1 MNMSASHLGQPMIDL
16 ARNADFAAAYP
27 DRPCLVVHD
36 VQHHP
41 LFQRAALADL
51 ADRLPASHIEH
62 ALGKAPV
69 NQDPAH
75 IRAAALS
82 PGDVVRSID
91 DNGCWMV
98 MKKVEHDPAYAALL
112 DECLAALAPIIGA
125 RTGTHRRAEAF
136 IFVSAPNSVTPFHM
150 DPEHNIL
157 LQIAGT
163 KTMHVYPQSDIAIVP
178 QATHEAFHR
187 GAHRNL
193 PHRPEFD
200 ARAKAYALSPGT
212 AVHVPVKAPHWVQN
226 GPTPSISF
234 SITWRSDAS
243 DAEARLHRVNHR
255 LRKLGLTP
263 AAVGVSPAMDAAKVK
278 LHRNVKN
285 ATGAARR
292 LLGKERERA
301 AY

>member
-16 ARNADFAAAYP
+16 GRNADFIAAYP

-36 VQHHP
+36 LQHHP
-41 LFQRAALADL
+41 LFQLAALADL

-62 ALGKAPV
+62 ALGKVPV
-69 NQDPAH
+69 NQDPANT
-75 IRAAALS
+75 RVAPLT
-82 PGDVVRSID
+82 PGEVVRSIA

-112 DECLAALAPIIGA
+112 DECLGALAPVIGA
-125 RTGTHRRAEAF
+125 RTGAHRRAEAF
-136 IFVSAPNSVTPFHM
+136 IFVSAPDSVTPFHI

-157 LQIAGT
+157 LQIAGS
-163 KTMHVYPQSDIAIVP
+163 KTMHVYPQDDPELVP
-178 QATHEAFHR
+178 QLAHEAFHR

-193 PHRPEFD
+193 PHRAEFD
-200 ARAKAYALSPGT
+200 ARASSFILTPGT

-226 GPTPSISF
+226 GPVPSISF

-255 LRKLGLTP
+255 LRQAGLTP
-263 AAVGVSPAMDAAKVK
+263 AAVGASPAMDAAKVQ
-278 LHRNVKN
+278 LHRGVKN
-285 ATGAARR
+285 ATGALRR
-292 LLGKERERA
+292 LLGKERERT